1 MDFLLKIK
9 KNIVTLHGI
18 YLNQKTKEKENER
31 VLQVCIGYRLRHHRT
46 WYRGWN
52 HHDDF
57 ICRHRG
63 QRKRHHRD

>member
-31 VLQVCIGYRLRHHRT
+31 VLQVCIGYPY
-46 WYRGWN
+46 WYSN
-52 HHDDF
+52 
-57 ICRHRG
+57 
-63 QRKRHHRD
+63 